1 MTLIDA
7 IAQPRV
13 LLACVVFG
21 ILNLLLAKREQL
33 FLAHMAEHNI
43 TAWLAEHVYLPLAR
57 ILSMLIFIGLAYP
70 ALFGLREA
78 PDLHSLLTGG
88 EHRVSH
94 LINLGFLLS
103 LLLPLLPVVGR
114 LPGLVLPAQGL
125 LAAAV
130 LFNWLAQARGIEV
143 SLWPGWL
150 TMGLILLWAVLGQR
164 LAVWIAQQVG
174 DHWNADDPSEDQTRG
189 YYETAILFFQIPAI
203 LLYTLSLGEQLH

>member
-7 IAQPRV
+7 IAQPRM

-33 FLAHMAEHNI
+33 FLVHMAEHNI

-78 PDLHSLLTGG
+78 PDIQSLLTGG

-114 LPGLVLPAQGL
+114 LPSLVLPAQGL

-150 TMGLILLWAVLGQR
+150 TTGLVLLWAVLGQR
-164 LAVWIAQQVG
+164 LAAWIAQQFG
-174 DHWNADDPSEDQTRG
+174 DHWNAHDASEDLTRG

>member
-7 IAQPRV
+7 IAQPRM

-78 PDLHSLLTGG
+78 PDIQSLLTGG

-114 LPGLVLPAQGL
+114 LPSLVLPAQGL

-150 TMGLILLWAVLGQR
+150 TTGLVLLWAVLGQR
-164 LAVWIAQQVG
+164 LAVWIAQQFG